1 MNKSMI
7 IKSSNDKDGG
17 LLLVTKEGKVI
28 QTGAGSKRITSRFVK
43 YPYPP
48 VVSTTYNKEYARKK
62 PGRVDHNEAFNLE
75 KEPKPRVHHDFNGFS
90 SHIMDFQAPKLDLSA
105 ISEAKSQEKPD
116 YAQKLSA
123 RQKEL

>member
-1 MNKSMI
+1 MI
-7 IKSSNDKDGG
+7 IKSSNDKDG

-28 QTGAGSKRITSRFVK
+28 HTGAGSKRITSRFVK

-48 VVSTTYNKEYARKK
+48 VVSTTYNKEFAKKK

-75 KEPKPRVHHDFNGFS
+75 KEPKPRVHYDFNGNS

-105 ISEAKSQEKPD
+105 ISQEK
-116 YAQKLSA
+116 S
-123 RQKEL
+123 